1 MRICVLRLPRFP
13 RTLMSLYSFD
23 GYQLDPRSRRLTR
36 DGNDVGVEPRVFDVI
51 VYLVE
56 QRRRAVG
63 RDELIAAAWGR
74 IDSSDATLAQA
85 VLKARRLFGDDGNA
99 QRTIRTVARFGY
111 QWVAATEEVEAT
123 LVVES
128 TVAAASENDSR
139 TESAPAAADFPPPAV
154 LDHIGLTRAK
164 SWTAGRLRWLAAALA
179 LIAATSGLRWYAHE
193 NSAASSPVA
202 QQDTPGVVPGLI
214 VVAPAR
220 VHSAV
225 AQDGWMRLGVMAMGA
240 DALRS
245 LPGHA
250 VVPNETVLTALGDG
264 DGDVARLRA
273 TTGAAIVVTIDARH
287 DGDRW
292 LLDATVAS
300 ADGTRQSVTAEAGD
314 AIGAAGALA
323 DRLRGIFG
331 GPDRGESA
339 AAPNVLAIVARM
351 QAAILEGHADHA
363 VALSEAADVAAAP
376 EIILLRAKAMNRLGR
391 APEAIAALQSLIA
404 RAGETAPAWLAG
416 AWTTIGYSELVIG
429 QQDKATQEFRK
440 ALALVGSDRIEA
452 GRAWRGLGNAQA
464 ALGRF
469 DDAEASYLRARLELE
484 GSSDRLL
491 LTHILDDLGSIAGRR
506 GRLGEAI
513 ERYRAAAA
521 SAAALGATEI
531 EVGARMNIALAQQ
544 ELLQHA
550 AALATWR
557 EVLPRVRSLAY
568 PAMQR
573 YATVH
578 YADALAETGAFAQ
591 AAGELDRMLRAP
603 AVAGVRDA
611 LEDVRLDLLR
621 TRLAIG
627 DARTAVADARTLRAA
642 SENPDRILA
651 ASALLLQADLAVHD
665 EDDARVVAADL
676 PAANFA
682 ADSSA
687 RAQALL
693 AFAQWQARTGDAA
706 RADTAWRDALALVR
720 AKGSP
725 RELRDVALPYAA
737 FELAR
742 GHGDAARMLT
752 GLVDPYADDDF
763 AITLLRARVAAAD
776 HDAALARRLYA
787 HAHAL
792 AGERWTSAIAGEETA
807 AVAAPAQTLV
817 DSSAPH
823 S

>member
-1 MRICVLRLPRFP
+1 MRPAPAPLS
-13 RTLMSLYSFD
+13 RTPMSLYSFD

-36 DGNDVGVEPRVFDVI
+36 EGSEVGVEPRVFDVI
-51 VYLVE
+51 VYLIE
-56 QRRRAVG
+56 QRKRAVG

-85 VLKARRLFGDDGNA
+85 ILKARRLFGDDGSA
-99 QRTIRTVARFGY
+99 QRVIRTVARFGY
-111 QWVAATEEVEAT
+111 QWVAATDAIEAPVIVEP
-123 LVVES
+123 
-128 TVAAASENDSR
+128 TVAAGAGNDSIDD
-139 TESAPAAADFPPPAV
+139 ADFRPARA
-154 LDHIGLTRAK
+154 LDHIERARTK
-164 SWTAGRLRWLAAALA
+164 SWTAGGLRWLAAALA
-179 LIAATSGLRWYAHE
+179 LFAAASGVRWFAYEHR
-193 NSAASSPVA
+193 AASSLAVA
-202 QQDTPGVVPGLI
+202 QRDTASVVPGLI

-250 VVPNETVLTALGDG
+250 VVPNETVLAAVGAGGNDADET
-264 DGDVARLRA
+264 RLRA
-273 TTGAAIVVTIDARH
+273 ATGAAIVVAIDARH
-287 DGDRW
+287 DADRW
-292 LLDATVAS
+292 LLDATVTM
-300 ADGTRQSVTAEAGD
+300 ADGTRQSVNAEAGD
-314 AIGAAGALA
+314 AVVAAGAMA
-323 DRLRGIFG
+323 DRLRSVFG

-339 AAPNVLAIVARM
+339 AAPNVLAVAARM
-351 QAAILEGHADHA
+351 QAAILEGHADRA

-391 APEAIAALQSLIA
+391 AADAISALQSLIA
-404 RAGETAPAWLAG
+404 RSGQNAPAWLAT
-416 AWTTIGYSELVIG
+416 AWTTLGYSALVVG
-429 QQDKATQEFRK
+429 QPDQATQQFRK
-440 ALALVGSDRIEA
+440 ALALVGTDRIEA

-464 ALGRF
+464 ALGDF

-513 ERYRAAAA
+513 ERYRASAA

-531 EVGARMNIALAQQ
+531 ELGARMNIALAQQ
-544 ELLQHA
+544 EMLQHA
-550 AALATWR
+550 AALATWS
-557 EVLPRVRSLAY
+557 EVLPRVRALAY
-568 PAMQR
+568 PAMRR

-591 AAGELDRMLRAP
+591 AADELDRMMGAP
-603 AVAGVRDA
+603 EVAGVHDA

-627 DARTAVADARTLRAA
+627 DARTTAAEARMLRTASGNADGNLV
-642 SENPDRILA
+642 
-651 ASALLLQADLAVHD
+651 ASALLLQADLAEHD
-665 EDDARVVAADL
+665 EDDARAVAASL
-676 PAANFA
+676 PDADFA
-682 ADSSA
+682 ADPSA
-687 RAQALL
+687 RVQALL
-693 AFAQWQARTGDAA
+693 AFAQWQARSGDPP

-720 AKGSP
+720 VKGSP

-742 GHGDAARMLT
+742 GHDDAARMLA

-763 AITLLRARVAAAD
+763 AITLLRARIAAAG
-776 HDAALARRLYA
+776 HDAALAGRLYA
-787 HAHAL
+787 RAHAL
-792 AGERWTSAIAGEETA
+792 AGERWTPAIAGEETA
-807 AVAAPAQTLV
+807 AAAAPAQTLV
-817 DSSAPH
+817 DSSVPH

>member
-1 MRICVLRLPRFP
+1 
-13 RTLMSLYSFD
+13 MSLYSFD

-36 DGNDVGVEPRVFDVI
+36 GGNEVGVEPRVFDVI

-56 QRRRAVG
+56 QRRRAVC

-111 QWVAATEEVEAT
+111 QWVAVTEEMEAP
-123 LVVES
+123 LAVES
-128 TVAAASENDSR
+128 TAAPAVDDDFR
-139 TESAPAAADFPPPAV
+139 TESAAAATAADFPPPAP
-154 LDHIGLTRAK
+154 LDHIGPTRTK
-164 SWTAGRLRWLAAALA
+164 SWTAGRMHWLAAALV
-179 LIAATSGLRWYAHE
+179 LIAAASGVRWYAHE
-193 NSAASSPVA
+193 NRAVSSPAVA
-202 QQDTPGVVPGLI
+202 QQDAASIVPGLI

-245 LPGHA
+245 LPGHT
-250 VVPNETVLTALGDG
+250 VVPNETVLAALGDG

-300 ADGTRQSVTAEAGD
+300 ADGTRQSVNAEAGD
-314 AIGAAGALA
+314 AVAAAGALT
-323 DRLRGIFG
+323 DRLRNVFG
-331 GPDRGESA
+331 GSERGESA
-339 AAPNVLAIVARM
+339 AAPNVLAIAARM
-351 QAAILEGHADHA
+351 QAAVLEGHADSA
-363 VALSEAADVAAAP
+363 VALSESSGADVGAAP
-376 EIILLRAKAMNRLGR
+376 EIILLRAKAINRLGR

-404 RAGETAPAWLAG
+404 RAGESAPAWLAT

-429 QQDKATQEFRK
+429 QPDQATQEFRK
-440 ALALVGSDRIEA
+440 ALALVGTDRIEA

-464 ALGRF
+464 ALGDF

-531 EVGARMNIALAQQ
+531 ELGALMNIALAQQ
-544 ELLQHA
+544 EMLQHA

-557 EVLPRVRSLAY
+557 DVLPRVRALAY

-591 AAGELDRMLRAP
+591 AASELDRLLRAP
-603 AVAGVRDA
+603 AVAGVHDT

-621 TRLAIG
+621 TRLTIG
-627 DARTAVADARTLRAA
+627 DARTAAADARTLRTA
-642 SENPDRILA
+642 SENADRTLV

-682 ADSSA
+682 ADPSA

-693 AFAQWQARTGDAA
+693 AFAQWQARAGDPA

-742 GHGDAARMLT
+742 GHGDAARMLA

-763 AITLLRARVAAAD
+763 AITLLRARVAASG

-787 HAHAL
+787 RAHAL

-807 AVAAPAQTLV
+807 AAAAPAQTLV